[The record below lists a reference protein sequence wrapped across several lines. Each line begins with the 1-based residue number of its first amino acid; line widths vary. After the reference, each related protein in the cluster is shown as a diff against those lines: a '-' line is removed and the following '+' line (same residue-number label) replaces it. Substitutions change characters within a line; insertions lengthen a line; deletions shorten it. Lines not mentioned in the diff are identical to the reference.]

1 MSIPLKRDGRLVEFT
16 VPGVRDYEVAVVGR

>member
-1 MSIPLKRDGRLVEFT
+1 MKRDGRMVAFV

>member
-1 MSIPLKRDGRLVEFT
+1 VALKRDGRIVEFV